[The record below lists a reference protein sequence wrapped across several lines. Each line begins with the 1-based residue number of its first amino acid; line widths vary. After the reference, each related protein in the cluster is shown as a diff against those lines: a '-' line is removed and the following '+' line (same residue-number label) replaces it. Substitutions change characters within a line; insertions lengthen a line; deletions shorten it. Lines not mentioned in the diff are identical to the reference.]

1 MTPFAVQSA
10 LLGIPSGART
20 PVRLGMPE
28 QISREIADSIRD
40 ELREFAHL
48 GGFTFRPGRTPWY
61 GAALGTPADA
71 RRACDLAARLCSRG
85 LPMMAHRIAR
95 ACGEAGL
102 RPPGSYGEGTARV
115 RLFAAVAQTL
125 RSLGPE
131 VYASRP
137 HLLAAS
143 TGDGAGPGL
152 PERGGPREP
161 ARPLPLRPAHPS
173 PAGPCAAPVL

>member
-1 MTPFAVQSA
+1 MSPCGVQSA

-48 GGFTFRPGRTPWY
+48 GGFTFRPGSTPWY

-95 ACGEAGL
+95 ASGETGL
-102 RPPGSYGEGTARV
+102 RPPASYAQGAARMQ
-115 RLFAAVAQTL
+115 LFASVARTL
-125 RSLGPE
+125 GTLGPG
-131 VYASRP
+131 VYADRP
-137 HLLAAS
+137 DLLATA
-143 TGDGAGPGL
+143 TGDGAGLGL
-152 PERGGPREP
+152 RE
-161 ARPLPLRPAHPS
+161 A
-173 PAGPCAAPVL
+173 